1 MTAKRRIT
9 KYAIALLGL
18 LGLILIASCTPSHPQ
33 STFDAQGPVA
43 QRQLDLFLII
53 FWVALVIFILVE
65 GALIYAVIRFRRK
78 PGQGLPAQVHGNTKL
93 EVGWTVVPAVVLA
106 VLAVP
111 TVVTQFYIS
120 NPPSGEQLQVKVTA
134 YQWWWEVEYPDSG
147 VVTANELH
155 VPVDKTVNVTLISK
169 DVIHSFWVPKLAGK
183 MDVLPGKTTSMWFE
197 ADELGEYFGQCAEFC
212 GLSHAWMRFRVFVDT
227 AEEFEAWQEEQLA
240 QAKPPDTPEAQAGA
254 DLFVSKACIACHT
267 VSGVPGAAG
276 IQGPNL
282 THFGG
287 RTTMAAGIMDL
298 NAESLRTWLTDPED
312 VKPGN
317 IMSKEAPVYTNPDL
331 ALSSGDIDDLVAY
344 LQGLK

>member
-1 MTAKRRIT
+1 
-9 KYAIALLGL
+9 
-18 LGLILIASCTPSHPQ
+18 
-33 STFDAQGPVA
+33 
-43 QRQLDLFLII
+43 
-53 FWVALVIFILVE
+53 
-65 GALIYAVIRFRRK
+65 
-78 PGQGLPAQVHGNTKL
+78 
-93 EVGWTVVPAVVLA
+93 
-106 VLAVP
+106 
-111 TVVTQFYIS
+111 
-120 NPPSGEQLQVKVTA
+120 
-134 YQWWWEVEYPDSG
+134 WEVEYPDSG